1 MKKNILLILSVLLF
15 AYCLEAQDNSYH
27 SYNQSFG
34 LKASNISGYGFFY
47 NYKLSENVRAQLM
60 GLLYY
65 YYNKEEETNEER
77 TIFNY
82 DIGLEIQLDMYKS
95 KNSRFYSL
103 AGGYYYYD
111 DDLMDYPSKKEL
123 IVNNSYNFGVGVAW
137 ELYYKRFIL
146 GIDAGYKFFADN
158 KEITENDVLTY
169 PEEYR
174 VTKVGLG
181 ISLGFVF

>member
-1 MKKNILLILSVLLF
+1 MKKYIFILLLIITSGLI
-15 AYCLEAQDNSYH
+15 AQENSYH
-27 SYNQSFG
+27 NYNQSFG

-47 NYKLSENVRAQLM
+47 NIKVSENVRGQLM
-60 GLLYY
+60 GLVYY
-65 YYNKEEETNEER
+65 YYSNEVETNETR

-82 DIGLEIQLDMYKS
+82 DVGLEIQLDMYKS
-95 KNSRFYSL
+95 KNSRFYCL

-111 DDLMDYPSKKEL
+111 DDLKDYPETKEL
-123 IVNNSYNFGVGVAW
+123 ILNNSYNFGVGVAW

-158 KEITENDVLTY
+158 KEVTENDILTY